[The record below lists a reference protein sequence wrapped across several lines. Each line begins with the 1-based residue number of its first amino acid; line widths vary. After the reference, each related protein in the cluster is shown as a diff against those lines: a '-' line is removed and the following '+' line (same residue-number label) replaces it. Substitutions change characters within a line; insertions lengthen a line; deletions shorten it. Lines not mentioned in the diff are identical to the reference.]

1 MLKPQK
7 YSLYPTVPRNE
18 RRLFSSSVLLSSHS
32 ATCPGERRLI
42 LQPENFSIQNTV
54 SERSRAGRM
63 GRSWWSWDS
72 STPVIVYTDK
82 HESVILLS
90 SLNPT
95 ADTAGMGGSSDWD
108 LYLSLCVRFQS
119 KQEQK
124 EGKKGRQ
131 GKLRSQNPEE
141 AAGCDRINLSKKVEI
156 HQCWRSS
163 NKPAQ

>member
-54 SERSRAGRM
+54 SERSRVGRM

-82 HESVILLS
+82 HESVILCPVL
-90 SLNPT
+90 PT
-95 ADTAGMGGSSDWD
+95 LHLTLQAWVGAVTGICICPFVSGFSPS
-108 LYLSLCVRFQS
+108 RNR
-119 KQEQK
+119 K
-124 EGKKGRQ
+124 EAKKGKQ

-141 AAGCDRINLSKKVEI
+141 AAGCDRINLSKK
-156 HQCWRSS
+156 
-163 NKPAQ
+163 